1 MAAALSLSVIVA
13 ARNEEATIG
22 ECVARTLAAVPG
34 CEVLVVDGGADAT
47 EAIVRA
53 LSARHPSVRYI
64 RNANDRGKGHA
75 IRVGIEAARAPIMAQ
90 LDADLQFLPE
100 ELPALV
106 APIAA
111 GRADVVL
118 GSRFVARSR
127 RLPGGAPPLRS
138 LGNRVVSAWTSL
150 LFLHRMTDVLAGIKA
165 WSRPAIEAA
174 RPRIDGFA
182 YEIEIPV
189 RALRRGFR
197 VVDVPVTTDKR
208 RGGRSHVRSL
218 AGEGAGMLWAALALR
233 LGLV

>member
-1 MAAALSLSVIVA
+1 MINLPILA
-13 ARNEEATIG
+13 ARNVLRNKFRAAMT
-22 ECVARTLAAVPG
+22 VAGVAVAVLTFMLLRT
-34 CEVLVVDGGADAT
+34 
-47 EAIVRA
+47 
-53 LSARHPSVRYI
+53 
-64 RNANDRGKGHA
+64 
-75 IRVGIEAARAPIMAQ
+75 
-90 LDADLQFLPE
+90 
-100 ELPALV
+100 
-106 APIAA
+106 
-111 GRADVVL
+111 
-118 GSRFVARSR
+118 
-127 RLPGGAPPLRS
+127 
-138 LGNRVVSAWTSL
+138 VVSAWTSL